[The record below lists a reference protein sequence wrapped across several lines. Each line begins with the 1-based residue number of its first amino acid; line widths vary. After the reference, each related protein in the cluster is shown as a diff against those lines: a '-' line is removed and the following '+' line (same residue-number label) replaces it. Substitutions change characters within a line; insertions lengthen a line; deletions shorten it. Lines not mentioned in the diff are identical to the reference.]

1 MEVRVTPESQ
11 EKNRIAKSLTAA
23 LYEAGVKIDQITLLL
38 QKYVDV
44 DYHTARNYIV
54 MERLMDGPCRRL
66 EEYLIMERGF
76 SEEDAYDFVHK
87 KAERALGQ
95 DPDLAKLKADK
106 LYAELMKPES
116 HGLTRGADYYRQKA
130 AKGNGTNG

>member
-11 EKNRIAKSLTAA
+11 EKNRIAKTLTAA
-23 LYEAGVKIDQITLLL
+23 LYETGVKIDQITLLL

-87 KAERALGQ
+87 KAERALSLN
-95 DPDLAKLKADK
+95 PDLAKLNADK
-106 LYAELMKPES
+106 LYVELEKSES
-116 HGLTRGADYYRQKA
+116 HGLTRGADYYRHKTT
-130 AKGNGTNG
+130 KENVTNG

>member
-1 MEVRVTPESQ
+1 MEVRVTPEAQ
-11 EKNRIAKSLTAA
+11 EKNRTAKTLTAV

-66 EEYLIMERGF
+66 KEYLIMERGF

-87 KAERALGQ
+87 KAERVLSQ
-95 DPDLAKLKADK
+95 DPDFAKLKADK
-106 LYAELMKPES
+106 LYAELMKS
-116 HGLTRGADYYRQKA
+116 DGSGITRGADYYRHKSAQSKE
-130 AKGNGTNG
+130 KGT

>member
-11 EKNRIAKSLTAA
+11 EKNRIAKVLTAA

-54 MERLMDGPCRRL
+54 MERLMDGHAAVLRNTSSWNEAFPRRMPTISFTRKL
-66 EEYLIMERGF
+66 
-76 SEEDAYDFVHK
+76 S
-87 KAERALGQ
+87 ALS
-95 DPDLAKLKADK
+95 DRIPILRSSRRISYTPSL
-106 LYAELMKPES
+106 
-116 HGLTRGADYYRQKA
+116 
-130 AKGNGTNG
+130 

>member
-1 MEVRVTPESQ
+1 MEIRVTPESQ
-11 EKNRIAKSLTAA
+11 EKNRIAKTLTAA

-76 SEEDAYDFVHK
+76 SEEDAHDFVHK
-87 KAERALGQ
+87 KAERALTQ

-106 LYAELMKPES
+106 LYAELSKSEGN
-116 HGLTRGADYYRQKA
+116 GLTRGADYYRNIKNREHREQ
-130 AKGNGTNG
+130 

>member
-1 MEVRVTPESQ
+1 MEVRVAPESQ
-11 EKNRIAKSLTAA
+11 EKNRIAKTLTAA

-76 SEEDAYDFVHK
+76 SEEDTYDFVHK

-95 DPDLAKLKADK
+95 NPDLAKLKADK
-106 LYAELMKPES
+106 LYAELEKSES
-116 HGLTRGADYYRQKA
+116 HGLTRGADYYRHKTT
-130 AKGNGTNG
+130 KGNGN